1 VTHSLTD
8 WAAFLSLGTAIG
20 AAVSIPFWL
29 WVDADYLLIEDWQP
43 LRDRALVETTRARQT
58 ARHAR
63 QQAAVTT
70 AGLLLLLSAPTAE
83 VTR

>member
-1 VTHSLTD
+1 MTHTPSE
-8 WAAFLSLGTAIG
+8 WAAFLSLGTAIA

-43 LRDRALVETTRARQT
+43 LGDRALVETTRARHT
-58 ARHAR
+58 VCRAR
-63 QQAAVTT
+63 QQAAVTA

-83 VTR
+83 GQA